1 MSSGHRAAERAAGK
15 VTGVVSMGMYCD
27 VYAATS
33 EELEE
38 LLAAPK
44 TIRDFL
50 GAETTPSTGL
60 EKAWH
65 GLHFLLTGSAWESE
79 GVLGFLA
86 SGGEA
91 LGQVD
96 LGYGPARFLRPDAVE
111 QLDDALSQI
120 SDDELWSRFDPA
132 RMETEGVYPVIWD
145 EPEDELRDEYL
156 GYFRKLQ
163 AFVSQARRDGK
174 ALIVRIS

>member
-1 MSSGHRAAERAAGK
+1 MSSGRRAVEGIAGQ

-38 LLAAPK
+38 LLAAPE

-60 EKAWH
+60 QKAWH
-65 GLHFLLTGSAWESE
+65 GLHFLLTGSSWNSE

-91 LGQVD
+91 LGKVD
-96 LGYGPARFLRPDAVE
+96 LGYGPARFFRPDAVE
-111 QLDDALSQI
+111 QLDDALSRI

-132 RMETEGVYPVIWD
+132 TMEAEGVYPVIWD
-145 EPEDELRDEYL
+145 EPEEDLQQEYL
-156 GYFRKLQ
+156 TYFRNLR
-163 AFVSQARRDGK
+163 AFVHQACRDGN
-174 ALIVRIS
+174 ALIVKIA